1 MNTLFVCTLAS
12 HGWSI
17 LYTNCAI
24 YCPSQSSRE
33 RKKGRRK
40 CVIFYLCDCTRRTRS
55 RNLNPEIQSRRTR
68 RKRLPASFRARAR
81 QTNDIDYYY
90 YVHAVVVFATRG
102 LKYPDLTDE
111 IFQNHSLH
119 ASTTTLP
126 SYALTTRIYTHVH
139 LHAHTR
145 AIRCRS
151 EMFDL
156 LHTFLAQRQ
165 KKGLVSTDFQLCL
178 QEEGI
183 FGSLLHYVDYM
194 EKWELYI
201 QTVFVFY
208 SSRKDKL
215 S

>member
-1 MNTLFVCTLAS
+1 MHYFLSTR
-12 HGWSI
+12 
-17 LYTNCAI
+17 LYTPYTLEKI
-24 YCPSQSSRE
+24 E
-33 RKKGRRK
+33 
-40 CVIFYLCDCTRRTRS
+40 S
-55 RNLNPEIQSRRTR
+55 RNPEQKNTK
-68 RKRLPASFRARAR
+68 KRLHASFRARAR

-90 YVHAVVVFATRG
+90 YVRAVVFATRG
-102 LKYPDLTDE
+102 FEYPDRTDE

-194 EKWELYI
+194 EK
-201 QTVFVFY
+201 
-208 SSRKDKL
+208 
-215 S
+215 

>member
-1 MNTLFVCTLAS
+1 MYACFTRMMIYIIHKLCYTLPQPDKQRKKKRKKKMRYFLSTR
-12 HGWSI
+12 
-17 LYTNCAI
+17 LYTPYTLENI
-24 YCPSQSSRE
+24 E
-33 RKKGRRK
+33 
-40 CVIFYLCDCTRRTRS
+40 S
-55 RNLNPEIQSRRTR
+55 RNPEQKNTK
-68 RKRLPASFRARAR
+68 KRLHASFRARAR

-90 YVHAVVVFATRG
+90 YVHAVVFATRG
-102 LKYPDLTDE
+102 FEYPDLTDE

-194 EKWELYI
+194 EK
-201 QTVFVFY
+201 
-208 SSRKDKL
+208 
-215 S
+215 